1 MTPTWTLTL
10 AIALVSALL
19 AGVVSALLARASAT
33 ASTRVRLA
41 AAETERDV
49 LRDRVVDLEASV
61 AGAAETSA
69 ALAPVR
75 EALTR
80 VERHVDRIDRERV
93 DQFAAVREALVRVG
107 ESSEAV
113 GREAASLAGSLRASS
128 VRGSWGEVQL
138 RRVLEASGMLHRCDF
153 DTQVSL
159 PHPAGGVVRPD
170 AVVALPGGRRCALD
184 AKAPME
190 RFLAAQSVDL
200 PDAERAQHLR
210 AHADALAG
218 HVRTLAGKAYWRAIE
233 PAPEFVI
240 AFVPSEPVLA
250 AALDHRPGLVEE
262 ALDARVVLASPATLH
277 AVLRALAF
285 AWQQDALADNARELL
300 AVGTELHSRIGTLAE
315 HTGRLGRS
323 LRSSVEAYNRFVG
336 TLESRVLVTARSMR
350 DLGTGG
356 EEIGSPAAVE
366 ATPRVLTAPE
376 LIAPETSAPQEV
388 VAETVAPGQDA
399 LRPWVEVSAAGR

>member
-1 MTPTWTLTL
+1 MAPTWTLTV
-10 AIALVSALL
+10 IVALL
-19 AGVVSALLARASAT
+19 SAVVAAGVGALLARASVL
-33 ASTRVRLA
+33 ASTRGRIA

-49 LRDRVVDLEASV
+49 LRERVLDLEASV
-61 AGAAETSA
+61 AESAETSA

-75 EALTR
+75 DALTR

-93 DQFAAVREALVRVG
+93 DQFAAVREALVRVS
-107 ESSEAV
+107 ESSDAV

-138 RRVLEASGMLHRCDF
+138 RRVLEASGMLARCDF

-159 PHPAGGVVRPD
+159 PHPTGGVVRPD
-170 AVVALPGGRRCALD
+170 AVVALPGGRRCVLD

-190 RFLAAQSVDL
+190 RFLAAQALDVD
-200 PDAERAQHLR
+200 DAERAAHLK
-210 AHADALAG
+210 AHAEALAG
-218 HVRTLAGKAYWRAIE
+218 HVRTLSSKAYWRAIE

-300 AVGTELHSRIGTLAE
+300 AVGAELHSRIGTLAE

-323 LRSSVEAYNRFVG
+323 LRSSVEAYNKFVG
-336 TLESRVLVTARSMR
+336 TLESRVLITARSMR

-356 EEIGSPAAVE
+356 DEIGSPPAVE

-376 LIAPETSAPQEV
+376 LIAPEMSNPRGVAAEPSAQE
-388 VAETVAPGQDA
+388 QDA
-399 LRPWVEVSAAGR
+399 LRPRLEVSGAGR